1 MNIWRILGI
10 DPTADKA
17 AITAAYRSRLSGAN
31 PEDDP
36 EAFKQLRAAYEQ
48 ALALAKQAA
57 AADSGT
63 LNEADRW
70 IAQVDEVYRD
80 VRRRRNAAEWQWLLN
95 EEYCQRPANRVQAR
109 DNLLRYLAEHYF
121 LPHAIWQLLEE
132 TFSLRQ
138 NAPELRGLFPPA
150 FIDNV
155 VLPGIAYREQV
166 PYEPLECE
174 DGADCDV
181 YLRTCSQCF
190 RALADGQADQAQAL
204 LERMES
210 CRVRHPYTDLCRAR
224 LARMRGR
231 RNW

>member
-109 DNLLRYLAEHYF
+109 DNLLRFLAEHYF
-121 LPHAIWQLLEE
+121 CPTQSGSCWKKRFPCARTFQNCGGFFRLPLL
-132 TFSLRQ
+132 T
-138 NAPELRGLFPPA
+138 
-150 FIDNV
+150 
-155 VLPGIAYREQV
+155 
-166 PYEPLECE
+166 
-174 DGADCDV
+174 
-181 YLRTCSQCF
+181 T
-190 RALADGQADQAQAL
+190 
-204 LERMES
+204 
-210 CRVRHPYTDLCRAR
+210 
-224 LARMRGR
+224 
-231 RNW
+231 